1 MNTVPPPNED
11 ARLPCVVLT
20 LWKPGIG
27 TYVETRSVSLHTSVF
42 TRFSS
47 WYQKAKD
54 SAVGT
59 SFDEHVMGGYKFL
72 MRYYSTGD
80 GGQPSFP
87 HR

>member
-1 MNTVPPPNED
+1 MRGSFCRPPPLGDGTNLSY
-11 ARLPCVVLT
+11 AILT

-27 TYVETRSVSLHTSVF
+27 TYVETTSVSLHTSVF
-42 TRFSS
+42 TRFNS

-72 MRYYSTGD
+72 MRYYSSGD
-80 GGQPSFP
+80 G
-87 HR
+87 R